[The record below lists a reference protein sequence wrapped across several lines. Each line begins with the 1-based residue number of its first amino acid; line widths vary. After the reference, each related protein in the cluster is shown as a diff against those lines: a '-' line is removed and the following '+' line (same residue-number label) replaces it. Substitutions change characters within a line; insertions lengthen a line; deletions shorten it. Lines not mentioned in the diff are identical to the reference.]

1 MPLKKARRN
10 GGTQCSSQASELS
23 QVQSQTTSTP
33 MKMKAQVAGKAR
45 PGKKK
50 TSTTK

>member
-33 MKMKAQVAGKAR
+33 VKRKAQVAAKAR
-45 PGKKK
+45 HRKA
-50 TSTTK
+50 STRE